1 MSATYQEAWGLF
13 HAEQDPKPQFSG
25 QHPSASPFPVQGNAD
40 DISQSSS
47 PAYLAPA
54 INHPDSRDAGAP
66 VQASSLDM
74 VKELQR
80 LRQDL
85 HQLQF
90 PNSESGH
97 NESSHVRPG
106 ADTMSNSSLKVAGS
120 RFDSNTASADSI
132 QRPQHTNNGRFQCWE
147 ACCNGRHF
155 SNKSNF
161 IRHQRERRGESCK
174 LRCSFC
180 DAVFSRSS
188 ARNAHEAS
196 RRCRKQ

>member
-1 MSATYQEAWGLF
+1 MSTTYQEAWGLF
-13 HAEQDPKPQFSG
+13 HAEQDPKPQATSQRLTSFSL
-25 QHPSASPFPVQGNAD
+25 HNSVD

-47 PAYLAPA
+47 PGYLVPS
-54 INHPDSRDAGAP
+54 INYLDPRDVEASP
-66 VQASSLDM
+66 QASSLDM
-74 VKELQR
+74 VKELQK

-90 PNSESGH
+90 PSSSGSEH
-97 NESSHVRPG
+97 NEASHVR
-106 ADTMSNSSLKVAGS
+106 SSAGS
-120 RFDSNTASADSI
+120 LGNPSPNGGARTPGDAPQ
-132 QRPQHTNNGRFQCWE
+132 QRPAQASNGRFQCWDS
-147 ACCNGRHF
+147 CCNGRQF

-161 IRHQRERRGESCK
+161 IRHQRERRGESYK